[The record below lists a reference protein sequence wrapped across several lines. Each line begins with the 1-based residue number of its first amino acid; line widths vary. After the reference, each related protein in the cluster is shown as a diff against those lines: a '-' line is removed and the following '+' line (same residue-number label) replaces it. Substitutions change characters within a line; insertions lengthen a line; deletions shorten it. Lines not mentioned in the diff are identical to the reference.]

1 MDFFLEIK
9 CEKKHIKGPL
19 SRQSIIRSLEKSKGF
34 SEGIKKCSHFSV
46 LQFLYNKFSRCFLH
60 NFVFQ
65 PRLVVSIYY
74 CNVHTVIYES
84 AALFCKYTRTS
95 MVSLYFPSAKTMM
108 SRIDVFHRSR
118 AQFTFKLKN
127 TSFSMLL

>member
-1 MDFFLEIK
+1 M
-9 CEKKHIKGPL
+9 
-19 SRQSIIRSLEKSKGF
+19 
-34 SEGIKKCSHFSV
+34 
-46 LQFLYNKFSRCFLH
+46 YNKFSRCFLH

-84 AALFCKYTRTS
+84 AALCCKHTRTS

-108 SRIDVFHRSR
+108 SRIDVFHRSW
-118 AQFTFKLKN
+118 AQFPFKLKN
-127 TSFSMLL
+127 TFFSMLL

>member
-1 MDFFLEIK
+1 MWKKSISKDLFPSVNNKKSRKKQRVCWRNEKNVLIFLFFI
-9 CEKKHIKGPL
+9 
-19 SRQSIIRSLEKSKGF
+19 F
-34 SEGIKKCSHFSV
+34 Y
-46 LQFLYNKFSRCFLH
+46 YNKFSRCFLH

-95 MVSLYFPSAKTMM
+95 MVSLYLPSAKTMM
-108 SRIDVFHRSR
+108 SRIDVFHWSCV
-118 AQFTFKLKN
+118 QFPFKLKN
-127 TSFSMLL
+127 TSFLMLLWI